1 MKCPTATYDIK
12 FNLKNR
18 NWAIKNVDYGPA
30 NPEEDNEE
38 YWQNLADM
46 WSVSIDEVQEMR
58 CGNCAAFIQTPEML
72 DCILKG
78 IDEETDGYAKDVQGA
93 ANLGYCELFDF
104 KCAGERTCSA
114 WLSGGPITKKMT
126 KNQQNMLMMAKTEYD
141 MEDEED

>member
-1 MKCPTATYDIK
+1 MNCPIATYDIK
-12 FNLKNR
+12 ANLKAR

-46 WSVSIDEVQEMR
+46 WTVSIDEVQEMR

-78 IDEETDGYAKDVQGA
+78 IDTTGL
-93 ANLGYCELFDF
+93 LGPVF
-104 KCAGERTCSA
+104 SINI
-114 WLSGGPITKKMT
+114 S
-126 KNQQNMLMMAKTEYD
+126 
-141 MEDEED
+141 

>member
-1 MKCPTATYDIK
+1 MFDGERARLYEDRIRIISEGKTHLL
-12 FNLKNR
+12 LK
-18 NWAIKNVDYGPA
+18 
-30 NPEEDNEE
+30 EE
-38 YWQNLADM
+38 
-46 WSVSIDEVQEMR
+46 VDEVQEMR

-93 ANLGYCELFDF
+93 ANLGYCELFDL